1 MKHETTI
8 TTDAFPD
15 EAQAMLDAV
24 KAAGFTGL
32 DLTFSY
38 RPFQEESKPW
48 SYEALFPGT
57 RFHQLGNS
65 YIRRLDKGARN
76 PEDYM
81 IQKNEYPEMSEVL
94 YEANP
99 SMIRMYPF
107 GTVFAI
113 VLIPVGIGILL
124 LLYWYL
130 LTKSDKLTIK
140 TDEIVWTHGLI
151 SKQYTEINMASV
163 RTTRITQSLFQRI
176 LGAGNVAIYTAG
188 DEPEVV
194 VKGLPNP
201 EKIRDYIKG
210 QSI

>member
-1 MKHETTI
+1 M
-8 TTDAFPD
+8 F
-15 EAQAMLDAV
+15 
-24 KAAGFTGL
+24 
-32 DLTFSY
+32 
-38 RPFQEESKPW
+38 
-48 SYEALFPGT
+48 
-57 RFHQLGNS
+57 
-65 YIRRLDKGARN
+65 
-76 PEDYM
+76 
-81 IQKNEYPEMSEVL
+81 QKNEYSEMSEVL

-107 GTVFAI
+107 GTVLAI

-140 TDEIVWTHGLI
+140 SDEIVWTHGLI

-163 RTTRITQSLFQRI
+163 RTTRITQSLLQRI

-201 EKIRDYIKG
+201 ERIRDYIKG
-210 QSI
+210 QST